1 MFKRILA
8 MGLMLG
14 LLSGVAAVSPSQA
27 APPVKQAAPPV
38 KTLPVAGYTWRDI
51 GPYNDYRFAW
61 AEREKWRDRGHAA
74 NILEHKNGFTVR
86 VFDK

>member
-14 LLSGVAAVSPSQA
+14 LVSGVAAESPSQA
-27 APPVKQAAPPV
+27 TPPV

-51 GPYNDYRFAW
+51 GTFKDYRFAW